1 MLQLFLSKSSWK
13 ENADDESAE
22 QRKALLNELE
32 SVIWSLIS
40 VEGRSESRLWLCNA
54 VAGVRSITPC
64 NQHELFMTLLR
75 SKPPKRPLVGQLLRL
90 LFQKEPQKAG
100 HIIAKKCFLLENF
113 FKGNQNRILQWFSNF
128 AGTCYATHTKGAKA
142 LSQFAFV
149 NRDICWEELEW
160 RGKHGQ
166 SPAMVATKPHYF
178 LDLDVERTVE
188 NFLDMFVD
196 LMYKEDLKEV
206 WEIIDEF
213 LIEQSFS
220 FLCQHLLIVLGEQ
233 DLKVFLDL
241 LQRYVKPRLQK
252 MDCHDS
258 SFWLEIILSK
268 CDGSNSLDQLLLLN
282 AVTTQTRQLMRF
294 IREEGSQEQKEKVK
308 HIVFQICTPTIC
320 KDSFIPILREC
331 FSRKSLGTIK
341 WLGLQSWAFHYYLS
355 EEFQH
360 SSSWECLF
368 VGNDISFRKSKIYPI
383 LDHDQLLEESES
395 EQDTRSA
402 RNKRKKRQ
410 KHKKKKRRDLEF
422 EELDRDE
429 FADVIEDR
437 PELHLTSG
445 DWLLSTDG
453 YSTTWSSVDLPEH
466 ISKHCFFTW
475 MKWVIEGMKR

>member
-1 MLQLFLSKSSWK
+1 MLQLFLSKPSWK
-13 ENADDESAE
+13 ENVDDESAE

-40 VEGRSESRLWLCNA
+40 VEGRSESRLWLCIA
-54 VAGVRSITPC
+54 IADVRSITPR

-75 SKPPKRPLVGQLLRL
+75 SKPLKRPLVGQLLRL

-128 AGTCYATHTKGAKA
+128 AGTGYATHTKGAKA

-241 LQRYVKPRLQK
+241 LQRHVKPRLQK

-294 IREEGSQEQKEKVK
+294 IRDEGSQEQKEKVK

-368 VGNDISFRKSKIYPI
+368 VSNDISFRKSKTYPI

-395 EQDTRSA
+395 VQDTRSA
-402 RNKRKKRQ
+402 RNKRKKMQ
-410 KHKKKKRRDLEF
+410 KHKKKKRRNLEF
-422 EELDRDE
+422 EELDGVE

-437 PELHLTSG
+437 AEFHLTSG

-466 ISKHCFFTW
+466 LSKHCFFTW
-475 MKWVIEGMKR
+475 MKWVIEGMER

>member
-75 SKPPKRPLVGQLLRL
+75 SKPLKRPLVGQLLRL

-294 IREEGSQEQKEKVK
+294 IREAGSQEQKEKVK

-466 ISKHCFFTW
+466 LSKHCFFTW